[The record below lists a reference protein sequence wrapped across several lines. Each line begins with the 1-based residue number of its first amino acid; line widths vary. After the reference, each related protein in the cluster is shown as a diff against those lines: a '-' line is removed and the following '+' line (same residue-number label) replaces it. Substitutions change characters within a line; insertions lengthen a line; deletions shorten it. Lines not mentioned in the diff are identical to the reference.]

1 METLIDKVMGF
12 IKTID
17 WEGPEAFGVALI
29 VIFTVLKKWIPLLLV
44 FLTII
49 IGAKIDDY
57 IVIDMVINGK
67 TVGASFFVYVIGA
80 VVIFFVSF
88 LSIFNK

>member
-1 METLIDKVMGF
+1 M
-12 IKTID
+12 
-17 WEGPEAFGVALI
+17 ALI
-29 VIFTVLKKWIPLLLV
+29 VIFMVLKKWVPLLLV
-44 FLTII
+44 FITLI

-57 IVIDMVINGK
+57 IVIDMVISGK

-88 LSIFNK
+88 LSIFDK